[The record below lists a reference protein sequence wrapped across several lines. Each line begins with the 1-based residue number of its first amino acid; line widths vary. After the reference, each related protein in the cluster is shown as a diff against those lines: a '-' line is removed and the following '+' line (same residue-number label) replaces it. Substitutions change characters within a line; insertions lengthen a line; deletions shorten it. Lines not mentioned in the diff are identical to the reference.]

1 MKVLSRQNS
10 VEFQENSQ
18 KALEFLS
25 NFLSFSLKFCDNL
38 DRIGSGKTTNSV
50 DPIRSRGVKIGS
62 RSDPDPE
69 KSDLDPDRGSWI
81 GDPVHHCQFWIKS
94 PKFS

>member
-1 MKVLSRQNS
+1 M
-10 VEFQENSQ
+10 EFQGNTQ

-25 NFLSFSLKFCDNL
+25 NFLSFSLKLCEIL

-50 DPIRSRGVKIGS
+50 DPIRSSGVEIGS

-81 GDPVHHCQFWIKS
+81 GDPVHH
-94 PKFS
+94 